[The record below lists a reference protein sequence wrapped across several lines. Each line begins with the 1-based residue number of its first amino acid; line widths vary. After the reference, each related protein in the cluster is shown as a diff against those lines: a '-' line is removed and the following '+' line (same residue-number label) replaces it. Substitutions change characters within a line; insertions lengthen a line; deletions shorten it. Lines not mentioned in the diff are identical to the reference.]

1 MTIFV
6 QFAGLGMILI
16 GAFPVRLKNLH
27 NDQRSFRML
36 GIVVTVVCGMVL
48 LSPMSGNDHFC
59 VMVQPQSLIEIL
71 SESVWHIF
79 STTGGTGLS
88 LS

>member
-1 MTIFV
+1 
-6 QFAGLGMILI
+6 
-16 GAFPVRLKNLH
+16 
-27 NDQRSFRML
+27 ML